1 MGIFNASVRKDSFL
15 FVPIVATLCIQPASP
30 KTSLYWSYR
39 GPSVGLVLVAVS
51 LNQRA
56 KVSFFRISFYQF

>member
-1 MGIFNASVRKDSFL
+1 MGIFNANMRKDSFL
-15 FVPIVATLCIQPASP
+15 FLLIVATLCIQPASP

-39 GPSVGLVLVAVS
+39 GPSVSLVLVAVS

-56 KVSFFRISFYQF
+56 KVSFFRISFYPF

>member
-1 MGIFNASVRKDSFL
+1 MGIFNASARKDSFL
-15 FVPIVATLCIQPASP
+15 FVPIVATMSIQPASS

-39 GPSVGLVLVAVS
+39 GPSVGLALVAVS

-56 KVSFFRISFYQF
+56 KVSIFRISFYQF

>member
-56 KVSFFRISFYQF
+56 KVSIFRISFNQF